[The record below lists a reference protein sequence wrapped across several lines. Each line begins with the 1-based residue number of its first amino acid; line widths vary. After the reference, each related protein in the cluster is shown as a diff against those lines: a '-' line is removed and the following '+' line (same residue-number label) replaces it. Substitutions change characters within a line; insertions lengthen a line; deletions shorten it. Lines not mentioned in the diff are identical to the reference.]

1 MARAIELARDHHP
14 HPNPRVGAVIVDDQ
28 GAMVGEGSHYGPGQD
43 HAEVVAIRSAGPR
56 AAGATMFVTLEPC
69 SHHGRTP
76 PCVDAI
82 LEAGLRTVV
91 IGAIDPDERV
101 AGSGVSRLEESGVEV
116 VVEED
121 ESAAVAVDPGYFH
134 QRRTGMAR
142 VVLKYAMT
150 MDGSVAAADG
160 SSHWITGEGARADA
174 HRLRESMDAVMVGA
188 GTLRTDN
195 PRLDVRIEGATH
207 QPVPVVLSGTG
218 ELPGS
223 ASVWE
228 RDPVVVS
235 SRQIEVPSGELL
247 VVPGD
252 GNGRPMPSEVARALA
267 ERGLYDVLLEGG
279 PMIAGAW
286 WRAGL
291 ISHVVAYLGGK
302 MGAGTGVSPLGGVFE
317 SITGAD
323 TVRIEDVTR
332 IGDDLRVEFSKCSPG

>member
-14 HPNPRVGAVIVDDQ
+14 HPNPRVGAVIVDDH
-28 GAMVGEGSHYGPGQD
+28 GAVVGEGSHHGPGQD
-43 HAEVVAIRSAGPR
+43 HAEVVAIRSAGPL
-56 AAGATMFVTLEPC
+56 ASGATMFVTLEPC

-82 LEAGLRTVV
+82 LAAGLRKVV

-101 AGSGVSRLEESGVEV
+101 AGSGVARLADSGVEI

-121 ESAAVAVDPGYFH
+121 QSAAVAVDPGYFH

-150 MDGSVAAADG
+150 LDGSVAAADG
-160 SSHWITGEGARADA
+160 SSQWITGEGARNDA
-174 HRLRESMDAVMVGA
+174 HRLRETMDAVMVGA
-188 GTLRTDN
+188 GTLRKDD
-195 PRLDVRIEGATH
+195 PRLDVRIEGATR
-207 QPVPVVLSGTG
+207 QPVPVVLAGTG
-218 ELPGS
+218 DLPPS
-223 ASVWE
+223 ASLWA
-228 RDPVVVS
+228 RDPIVVS
-235 SRQIEVPSGELL
+235 SRPIKVPSGELL

-252 GNGRPMPSEVARALA
+252 GDGRPIPSGAARALA
-267 ERGLYDVLLEGG
+267 EKGLYDVLLEGG
-279 PMIAGAW
+279 PVIAGAW

-302 MGAGTGVSPLGGVFE
+302 MGAGTGVSPFGGVFE
-317 SITGAD
+317 TITGAD

-332 IGDDLRVEFSKCSPG
+332 IGDDLKVEFSKCSPG